1 MAATDLNDLHEFEYH
16 FETAAVTFL
25 NAATGISCYR
35 TTIENNIVTPRIEV
49 EFQPQMAIDP
59 PILHGGG
66 ANPSDIDYAAYKAV
80 FMCRVV
86 TDNTLAGSADDHV
99 AFLAKCRT
107 SLLRSGTNWNSS
119 NLPYYDL
126 KYIRNVGMNKSVDGD
141 LNISQLDFDITFE
154 IRNDAWPS

>member
-1 MAATDLNDLHEFEYH
+1 
-16 FETAAVTFL
+16 
-25 NAATGISCYR
+25 
-35 TTIENNIVTPRIEV
+35 
-49 EFQPQMAIDP
+49 MAIDP

-86 TDNTLAGSADDHV
+86 TDNPLAGSADDHV
-99 AFLAKCRT
+99 AFLAKCRA

-154 IRNDAWPS
+154 IRNDAWPSWGRHAENSETGHWPLTINQRIELNHGYYERRDASVRH